1 VTAFLHHF
9 VYDFRTGIR
18 DRSRLLMFY
27 LFPLVFFALM
37 GGLMTSVNPGFSDRI
52 IPGMALFAFMCASL
66 LSLPSALVSA
76 REAGVFRSYRIN
88 GVPALSIIG
97 IPVLGTAVHMVIVTA
112 LIAVAGFRFFG
123 GIRPESLA
131 GFAAAAALSYLAF
144 AGIGSLIGVAAG
156 NATLTMLLSQLIYI
170 PSIVLGGIMVPASIL
185 PPALARVSLLL
196 PATHCMRVLEGLAMP
211 GSGGVPWL
219 SLGMLAAGAALCFA
233 LSRLLFE
240 WDARSVTPSRRAW
253 FALLGAA
260 PFIAAA
266 AIGG

>member
-1 VTAFLHHF
+1 MTAFLHHF

-233 LSRLLFE
+233 LSWLLFE

>member
-1 VTAFLHHF
+1 VNAFVHHF
-9 VYDFRTGIR
+9 AYDFRTGIR

-27 LFPLVFFALM
+27 LFPLVFFVLM
-37 GGLMTSVNPGFSDRI
+37 GSLMSSANPDFLERI

-66 LSLPSALVSA
+66 LSLPNGLVNA

-97 IPVLGTAVHMVIVTA
+97 IPVLGTAVHMAIVTA
-112 LIAVAGFRFFG
+112 LITVAGARFFG
-123 GIRPESLA
+123 GVRPVNLA

-156 NATLTMLLSQLIYI
+156 SATLTILLSQLIYI

-185 PPALARVSLLL
+185 PPTLARISLLL

-211 GSGGVPWL
+211 GSGAVPWR
-219 SLGMLAAGAALCFA
+219 SLGVLAAGAALCFVLA
-233 LSRLLFE
+233 RLLFE

-253 FALLGAA
+253 CALLGAA
-260 PFIAAA
+260 PFVAAA
-266 AIGG
+266 VLGG